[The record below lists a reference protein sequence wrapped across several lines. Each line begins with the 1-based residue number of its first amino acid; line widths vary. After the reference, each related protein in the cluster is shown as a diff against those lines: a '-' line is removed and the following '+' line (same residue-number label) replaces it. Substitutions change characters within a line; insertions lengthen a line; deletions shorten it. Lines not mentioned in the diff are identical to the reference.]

1 MPVIRQL
8 STSVINKIAAGEV
21 IERPASA
28 VKELL
33 ENAVD
38 AGATRI
44 EVSVDRGG
52 TDRIRISDDG
62 CGIEPEQLMLAI
74 DSHATSKIE
83 SADDLFA
90 VHTLGF
96 RGEALASIAEV
107 SRFRIRSRVADRPDG
122 AQLEVIGGQRSEVS
136 PASASVGTVV
146 EVEDLFFNTP
156 VRRKFL
162 KAVQTEFAHV
172 SEAFARV
179 ALPYPDRGF
188 TLIHNG
194 RLVYDLPPVTDW
206 RERILALFGPEL
218 ADGLI
223 WIDNQDRGI
232 RLAGYVADPAHSRGH
247 NKMQYLFLNGR
258 YIRDRALQHA
268 LGESYRGLLLQG
280 RHPIAFLRME
290 MPPEVI
296 DVNVHPCKLEV
307 RFQDSGQ
314 LYSQLLG
321 TLRAKFLSADLT
333 ARVQA
338 AHHQLGPHG
347 QVGGPAASPSSV
359 VDAPAVVAP
368 VPRELFQPSDH
379 ARPVTPWPI
388 TPHATAPTPMAPT
401 PMAPTSMAPAPTA
414 MAPTALAPTP
424 VTPTPTTP
432 TAPGAGSALG
442 GGAAPWPVWRE
453 AQIETLSP
461 SRPAGDGASGDG
473 GHAGGGGA
481 SVEEG
486 AWNRADGPSPGE
498 SVGSVSAEP
507 GRVELP
513 GREPGART
521 MALQAQNRYL
531 ITEGPGGLEIIDQHA
546 LHERILFEELRGR
559 ILSGRM
565 EKQRLLVPETVQLVP
580 TEAAAVLEHRS
591 LLADLGLDVE
601 DFGGGTVVVSSYP
614 AMLGRVNPVELL
626 RQVAQQLVADAKVPD
641 RRDLLDHLMATMACK
656 AAVKAGDRLTEQEI
670 AALLERRFD
679 VQDSHHCPH
688 GRPTTL
694 VFSREELDRRFKRI

>member
-8 STSVINKIAAGEV
+8 SPSVINKIAAGEV

-62 CGIEPEQLMLAI
+62 CGIEPDQLMLAI

-90 VHTLGF
+90 VNTLGF

-122 AQLEVIGGQRSEVS
+122 AQLEVIGGERSEVS

-232 RLAGYVADPAHSRGH
+232 RLSGYVADPAHSRGH

-338 AHHQLGPHG
+338 AHQQLGPHG
-347 QVGGPAASPSSV
+347 QVGGAAASPSAV
-359 VDAPAVVAP
+359 VDASAVTAP
-368 VPRELFQPSDH
+368 VPRELFRPADH
-379 ARPVTPWPI
+379 ARPITPWPI
-388 TPHATAPTPMAPT
+388 SSASTAPPSTAPTPTTTAPI
-401 PMAPTSMAPAPTA
+401 AL
-414 MAPTALAPTP
+414 APTALAPTP
-424 VTPTPTTP
+424 MTSP
-432 TAPGAGSALG
+432 APGAGAAPG
-442 GGAAPWPVWRE
+442 GGAAPWPVSRE
-453 AQIETLSP
+453 AQMETFSP
-461 SRPAGDGASGDG
+461 NRPAADGASADNGLTGGDG
-473 GHAGGGGA
+473 PLG
-481 SVEEG
+481 SEG
-486 AWNRADGPSPGE
+486 PWNRADAQAPGE

-580 TEAAAVLEHRS
+580 TEAAAVLENRS